1 MGSSKTVKNKLKSKI
16 EVIKKINDNPK
27 QATDDLYDLYL
38 KDMPSTDKLFGK
50 KFGDLLTKT
59 SKKKENNKNIFAD
72 IIEIAEGFLGS
83 NKTKG
88 DTDKIFSISKI
99 RKHATDSAKKTLSIV
114 KQTVLDNA
122 QKTFF
127 SGDGICGTNKL
138 MTIDNLTIA
147 PSEFDFLNVL
157 TVEPSSSIGQIVY
170 ENPNQLIGKEKVNR
184 KLFETFTGPD
194 YQFNSITN
202 NTLFTMHWNSGI
214 QQYAVSGLTQGN
226 PTLTNVTDFFN
237 DYYST
242 IEMPDITGI
251 TKNAMAMLLQGGE
264 GDNPMFHL
272 SLNNL
277 NRLLSK
283 LFAVCGTSTQG
294 NQPLKETPI
303 TQFNENDEDIESYF
317 DFNDVEGID
326 IDDESARFRKVLK
339 FTDCNNFEVP
349 VNPILIEDFIYLLKK
364 QSLNDV
370 VNITLNR
377 ASLDAFDQ
385 SDTSIPTTNFN
396 ISLMN
401 NFILNLPKA
410 LIMSVM
416 TPKIFLP
423 IVMIYKMFKSG
434 ISVATDIKDLMKKLS
449 KMFWS
454 IVKDLFWNFLRGFW
468 KLIKVDLLAF
478 VSKIAQKILKNKYK
492 RYLAII
498 TSLISML
505 KSLLEEKIDNC
516 YDMFNV
522 ILTTINGA
530 IKGGRANSI
539 PSLLL
544 SLSSQLPGYSQD
556 RAYMNICERL
566 EAAGVSLSP
575 IYGEDNKLPSMIKS
589 IIDGH
594 TEEEDNNSFISGGN
608 QLVTIPVVGVTG
620 GAVVLT
626 PGIISIF
633 GKKR

>member
-1 MGSSKTVKNKLKSKI
+1 MGSSKNIKNQLKSKI
-16 EVIKKINDNPK
+16 EIIKKINDNPK
-27 QATDDLYDLYL
+27 QGVDDLYDLYL
-38 KDMPSTDKLFGK
+38 KDIPSTDKLFGK

-72 IIEIAEGFLGS
+72 IIEIADGFLGA

-88 DTDKIFSISKI
+88 DINKTFSTSKI
-99 RKHATDSAKKTLSIV
+99 QKHATDSVKKTLLVV
-114 KQTVLDNA
+114 KQTILDNA

-127 SGDGICGTNKL
+127 SGDGICGSNKL
-138 MTIDNLTIA
+138 ITIDSLTIA

-157 TVEPSSSIGQIVY
+157 TVDPSSSIGQIVY
-170 ENPNQLIGKEKVNR
+170 EDSTQIIGKEKTNR
-184 KLFETFTGPD
+184 KLYETFTGPD
-194 YQFNSITN
+194 YQFTSINN
-202 NTLFTMHWNSGI
+202 NTLFTMSWDSGT
-214 QQYAVSGLTQGN
+214 QQYNVSGLTQGL
-226 PTLTNVTDFFN
+226 PTVTNVNDFFN

-251 TKNAMAMLLQGGE
+251 TKNSMATLLHGAD
-264 GDNPMFHL
+264 GDNKMYHI

-277 NRLLSK
+277 DRLLAK

-294 NQPLKETPI
+294 NEPLKEIPI
-303 TQFNENDEDIESYF
+303 TEFNENDEDIESYF
-317 DFNDVEGID
+317 DFNNDEGID

-349 VNPILIEDFIYLLKK
+349 INPVLMDDFVYLLTK

-377 ASLDAFDQ
+377 AGLDAFDQ
-385 SDTSIPTTNFN
+385 SDSSIPPINFN

-410 LIMSVM
+410 LIMSVI
-416 TPKIFLP
+416 TPKMFLP
-423 IVMIYKMFKSG
+423 IVMVYKMFKSG

-449 KMFWS
+449 KMFWNV
-454 IVKDLFWNFLRGFW
+454 IKDLFWSFLREFW
-468 KLIKVDLLAF
+468 RLIKVDLLAF
-478 VSKIAQKILKNKYK
+478 VSQIAKKILKNKYK
-492 RYLAII
+492 RYLTII
-498 TSLISML
+498 TSLISLL
-505 KSLLEEKIDNC
+505 KTILEQNIDNC
-516 YDMFNV
+516 YDMFNM

-530 IKGGRANSI
+530 MKGGKASSI

-544 SLSSQLPGYSQD
+544 SLSNRLPGYSQD

-575 IYGEDNKLPSMIKS
+575 IYGEANKLPSMIKS

-594 TEEEDNNSFISGGN
+594 TEEEDTNSFISGGN
-608 QLVTIPVVGVTG
+608 QLVTVPVVG
-620 GAVVLT
+620 GAVVLP
-626 PGIISIF
+626 PGIISVF